1 MIPIFKLERER
12 SKERDTDG
20 RRTERQ
26 RKRLYD
32 VRMEEQR
39 KLQVKNQGYD
49 KRIVDARNS
58 IHRVKLLGVST
69 RRLRW
74 PFPWIVKGQD
84 LLQLK
89 TLYHENHVSLL
100 KLMFQVLFN
109 DCATSALVQWPEM
122 DVKLSERYGDR
133 FTRVRTRTSLCFTS
147 CSFSNFLM
155 FLSKRSLFRKH
166 EMWWNFKDVGTKFNV
181 SIKNRPLTS
190 HLEWIQGALW
200 HYPSLLGDLVWW
212 ERSQ

>member
-1 MIPIFKLERER
+1 MCRHVSNFQLTFPSHWTSVSDQGTRICNSSISPLTHSPWDISVKRTRILRLGPVGVSETTFLLRCEAFTAAIVFVVSKIDSNAIR
-12 SKERDTDG
+12 SLFPTN
-20 RRTERQ
+20 RRPWFPYLSSRGNAVKKERQ

-89 TLYHENHVSLL
+89 TLYHENHEPLL
-100 KLMFQVLFN
+100 KLIFQLLFN
-109 DCATSALVQWPEM
+109 DCATSALV
-122 DVKLSERYGDR
+122 
-133 FTRVRTRTSLCFTS
+133 
-147 CSFSNFLM
+147 
-155 FLSKRSLFRKH
+155 
-166 EMWWNFKDVGTKFNV
+166 
-181 SIKNRPLTS
+181 
-190 HLEWIQGALW
+190 
-200 HYPSLLGDLVWW
+200 
-212 ERSQ
+212 